1 MSSSRF
7 GFGPASSGLPSMLL
21 RWIGLGVLSALLTG
35 CQPSPEPPPPPAK
48 VPVSTEVLE
57 AGPFQPRLRLLGT
70 AQPAQRI
77 EIRSLEAGKIRYA
90 RRFDDG
96 LRTGQK
102 VGAGELLFRLENED
116 IALRAAEAELEFR
129 GAEAELERAR
139 RGVEG
144 GFLPDMELKNRE
156 IQMGLAEERLRTAR
170 AKLQRLDHH
179 APTSGVLS
187 VDAVVAPG
195 VEMTAGQV
203 VARLAADGQP
213 VVEAWA
219 SAGDL
224 RHLEPGLA
232 VEVLMP
238 AGRDVVGRGL
248 LRELAGEV
256 DASGTV
262 RAVVV
267 INEDLGMPRPGE
279 GVELEVLLSL
289 RDDVLTVP
297 EEALLIESGISRGF
311 ALAPSGSDYK
321 AEKRL
326 VQTGLRSGRRVEVLY
341 GFEAGERVA
350 VRGAEFLADGLLAVE
365 AVDAEGR

>member
-1 MSSSRF
+1 MSSSRPYVCLVDLGSF
-7 GFGPASSGLPSMLL
+7 RALL
-21 RWIGLGVLSALLTG
+21 KGIGLGVVSVLAMA
-35 CQPSPEPPPPPAK
+35 CQRSPEPPPPPAK

-57 AGPFQPRLRLLGT
+57 AGPFQARLRLLGT
-70 AQPAQRI
+70 AQPSQRL
-77 EIRSLEAGKIRYA
+77 EIRSLEAGKIRYV
-90 RRFDDG
+90 RRFAEG
-96 LRTGQK
+96 LRTGQEVK
-102 VGAGELLFRLENED
+102 AGELLFRLENED
-116 IALRAAEAELEFR
+116 LALRAAEAELEAR
-129 GAEAELERAR
+129 GAAAELERAK

-156 IQMGLAEERLRTAR
+156 IQMGLAEERLSTAR
-170 AKLQRLDHH
+170 TKLKRLDHH
-179 APTSGVLS
+179 APTGGVLS

-195 VEMTAGQV
+195 TEVTSGQV

-224 RHLEPGLA
+224 EYLEPGLA
-232 VEVLMP
+232 VEVMMP
-238 AGRDVVGRGL
+238 AGRDVVGRGF

-256 DASGTV
+256 DESGTV
-262 RAVVV
+262 RAVVA
-267 INEDLGMPRPGE
+267 IDEDLGMPRPGE
-279 GVELEVLLSL
+279 GVELDVLLPQ

-297 EEALLIESGISRGF
+297 EEALLLESGVSRGF

-326 VQTGLRSGRRVEVLY
+326 VQTGLRSGRRVEVIY
-341 GFEAGERVA
+341 GFEAGERIA